1 MIFGFVAQ
9 FCYVGSQVTIA
20 SFFINYATEN
30 AAYNKAEA
38 SQMFSYGLI
47 VFTVGRFIAT
57 AIATVLES
65 NFLLVIYGC
74 CAIALTA
81 YCSAGTGD
89 AAVAV
94 LIVVFFFMVRS
105 LSYKYVAG
113 VD

>member
-30 AAYNKAEA
+30 AAYNNAEA
-38 SQMFSYGLI
+38 SRMFSYGLI

-65 NFLLVIYGC
+65 NFILVIYGC

-81 YCSAGTGD
+81 YCSAGTGN

-94 LIVVFFFMVRS
+94 LIVVFFFMVRL
-105 LSYKYVAG
+105 LSFQRMNTT
-113 VD
+113 D